1 MEWSS
6 SSRLHPRVA
15 FVFIMGY
22 IVSITT
28 VPAMSNRRSVNGQ
41 KSRALGSATG
51 LRGPCAMRENMP
63 EVVAE
68 LVAEFNQILEN
79 LQLPQ
84 DALAARQRVEKLTQ
98 RGCDEKFVLR
108 VSYLYAYTAN
118 AFKKNAKD
126 EAGTPSSS
134 RLIALPGLGMS
145 RRDVANHV
153 RDTRHVARQIQRF
166 LAVSGVNYFFRKPG
180 KDQRTLLTADE
191 LSSLPKALERYC
203 RFAVEVGQACSIP
216 REKRLQRDR
225 FLCSLVVYVKVSPG
239 KPHWESLLDIINAWN
254 LVTIQDVTTLMS
266 QFKRANRPDQL
277 PLFWPR
283 SQSGAGFGTQT

>member
-1 MEWSS
+1 
-6 SSRLHPRVA
+6 
-15 FVFIMGY
+15 
-22 IVSITT
+22 
-28 VPAMSNRRSVNGQ
+28 
-41 KSRALGSATG
+41 
-51 LRGPCAMRENMP
+51 MRENTP

-84 DALAARQRVEKLTQ
+84 DAVAARNRLEKLSQ

-118 AFKKNAKD
+118 AFKRNAKD
-126 EAGTPSSS
+126 EASTPSSS

-145 RRDVANHV
+145 RRELANHV

-166 LAVSGVNYFFRKPG
+166 LAVARKPG
-180 KDQRTLLTADE
+180 KDQQTLLTADE
-191 LSSLPKALERYC
+191 LSTLPKALERYC

-225 FLCSLVVYVKVSPG
+225 FLCSLVVYVKVSTG